1 MELTECS
8 SCFDTL
14 FHDAPVTASLGLGV
28 TLNWTIENQL
38 ASYYD
43 GSTTTSFVYDG
54 EGRKGKKTVGNT
66 TTIYVNK
73 YYEKTGS
80 TVTTSYYLGD
90 RLVAQRE
97 GTTLRYIHQDD
108 LTGTALTTASN
119 DSSTGSIRYHP
130 YGSTRSGNV
139 PTDRKFTG
147 QRLDGTGLYYYGA
160 RYYDPV
166 IGRFISADTVVQS
179 FANPQTLN
187 RYSYVLNNPLR
198 YVDPTGRVVE
208 IGNITLTGD
217 EDGDYSYWYEQAEMG
232 FISWADIEE
241 LEKYIEARKGG
252 ESLFLPLEK
261 SHDVFKLCAGGVKD
275 GVAVFLTPSGGLA
288 GVMWTPRETTV
299 GYRALGVGGMVGGV
313 LIAGAGVYSAIQTGG
328 LLWLTG
334 GSPGLIMLGYT
345 TFDWGLRNFSGGSYG
360 LPGIPP
366 ILWV

>member
-130 YGSTRSGNV
+130 YGSTRSGSV

-147 QRLDGTGLYYYGA
+147 QRLDSTGLYYYGA

-166 IGRFISADTVVQS
+166 VGRFISPDTVVQD

-198 YVDPTGRVVE
+198 YVDPTGRAVEGYTHIDDIEAALALGILESSAQAAAEEFIGLAKEKPERATALFRSSINFRLTSERTDPSLGTRIINSIAVGGDAVSFAPHPIVAVV
-208 IGNITLTGD
+208 GYAVSSLAAVAGWTLTIT
-217 EDGDYSYWYEQAEMG
+217 SYFEG
-232 FISWADIEE
+232 KADIADVGFNTATMVWGICDIKFGIIPSSLQFLYDEYNEE
-241 LEKYIEARKGG
+241 
-252 ESLFLPLEK
+252 
-261 SHDVFKLCAGGVKD
+261 VKQ
-275 GVAVFLTPSGGLA
+275 AA
-288 GVMWTPRETTV
+288 MWWWMSR
-299 GYRALGVGGMVGGV
+299 
-313 LIAGAGVYSAIQTGG
+313 
-328 LLWLTG
+328 
-334 GSPGLIMLGYT
+334 
-345 TFDWGLRNFSGGSYG
+345 
-360 LPGIPP
+360 
-366 ILWV
+366 